1 MSSAGQNNAR
11 GGTISMMLQ
20 HETIRKASNLPETL
34 FATARQY
41 AIQPAQW
48 KRGKDVYVP
57 ITYDQLVQRVRHVA
71 SGLLSL
77 GVKAGDRIALLM
89 ENCPEWAVCDYAIL
103 SVGAVTVPLYC
114 AYRKQDV
121 SHVLSDSKPV
131 LALASDG
138 RKLQHLLDVAE
149 SCPSVRNVYVFG
161 SGKDARGALPFAEL
175 EATPCDDEGIKGR
188 LRELSRDSLATLI
201 YTSGTTGKPK
211 GVMLSHGN
219 LLSNIEAI
227 LQVLNVGPEDKMLSF
242 LPLAHVFERLAGHF
256 LPYSI
261 GLPVAFAERPDTVA
275 KNMPEVRPTIL
286 ISVPRLFEVIRS
298 RILGRVAKQ
307 PGVSRFLFSLY
318 LKRSGQ
324 RRRGEIGMPGNIQ
337 LKILDRLVGEKVRG
351 RFGGRLKMFISGGAP
366 LSVDVNNFFEDIG
379 IPIIEGYGMTESSP
393 VICVNPPDGRRPG
406 AVGRPLSNL
415 ELRLGDDGEILVRGP
430 SVMQGYWRLPEAT
443 AETIENGWLHTGD
456 IGVIDADGYLS
467 ITDRKKDL
475 IVNSGGENIAPQR
488 VEGLLAGEEMI
499 DQVVVYGDR
508 KPYLV
513 AIVVPNREATE
524 LWATTAGLPETGWAK
539 LAASPVLRKELQTR
553 IAATLHQLSQF
564 EQVRRI
570 HVRAEPFTIDDGFL
584 TPTMKIKRQQI
595 YGHFRDA
602 FEGLYA

>member
-1 MSSAGQNNAR
+1 
-11 GGTISMMLQ
+11 MMLQ

-48 KRGKDVYVP
+48 KREKDGYVP
-57 ITYDQLVQRVRHVA
+57 ITYEQLIQRVRHVA
-71 SGLLSL
+71 SGLLGL
-77 GVKAGDRIALLM
+77 GVKAGDRVALLM

-114 AYRKQDV
+114 TYRKQDV
-121 SHVLSDSKPV
+121 AHVLNDSKPV
-131 LALASDG
+131 LALASGG
-138 RKLQHLLDVAE
+138 RKLQHLLDAVE
-149 SCPSVRNVYVFG
+149 SCPSMRNVYAFDAG
-161 SGKDARGALPFAEL
+161 RDARGALPFAEL
-175 EATPCDDEGIKGR
+175 EATPCDDEGIEGR
-188 LRELSRDSLATLI
+188 LQGLSRDSLATLI

-227 LQVLNVGPEDKMLSF
+227 LQVLVLGPEDKMLSF
-242 LPLAHVFERLAGHF
+242 LPLAHVFERLGGHF

-261 GLPVAFAERPDTVA
+261 GLPVAFSERPDTVA
-275 KNMPEVRPTIL
+275 KNMPEARPTIL

-307 PGVSRFLFSLY
+307 PGISRFLFSLY

-324 RRRGEIGMPGNIQ
+324 RRQGEIGVPGSIQ
-337 LKILDRLVGEKVRG
+337 LKILDRLVGEKIRN

-379 IPIIEGYGMTESSP
+379 IPILEGYGMTETSP
-393 VICVNPPDGRRPG
+393 VICVNPPDGLRPG

-430 SVMQGYWRLPEAT
+430 SVMQGYWGLPEAT
-443 AETIENGWLHTGD
+443 AETIEDGWLHTGD

-488 VEGLLAGEEMI
+488 VEGLLAGEELI

-513 AIVVPNREATE
+513 AIVVPNQEATE
-524 LWATTAGLPETGWAK
+524 LWATGEGLPETGWDK

-570 HVRAEPFTIDDGFL
+570 HIRAEPFTIDDGFL
-584 TPTMKIKRQQI
+584 TPTMKIKRRQV
-595 YGHFRDA
+595 YEHFRDI
-602 FEGLYA
+602 FEGLYS